1 MASCQTPQ
9 WAATSPYVRLT
20 VTQTS
25 STATNVTLTWTLE
38 YIASSAANTS
48 VAKSYTVKIGDTTVK
63 TGTYNIDGKK
73 GTHTIASGT
82 RGVNKGT
89 SAQSVSF
96 SVSFGFNLTWSGVYG
111 GTKTASGSISV
122 AAKTSYSVKYNA
134 NGGTGA
140 PSAQTKW
147 HATPLALSTTKP
159 TRTGHVF
166 QGWGTSASDTSVN
179 YDPGDEYTAN
189 EAITL
194 YAIWKANTYSITY
207 NANGGTGAP
216 ATQTKTYGVALTLSS
231 TKPTRTNYTFKG
243 WGASATATT
252 VVYSPGDTYKA
263 NTAFVMYAIWELSYV
278 KPRIT
283 GVSIRRCTS
292 EGVDDE
298 SGLCANVT
306 FAFQTDLPIT
316 SYRIRWKAKDDSAW
330 SVKDGSYTSS
340 VTAGTPTVLVGNN
353 DILLDNSYDFQI
365 IVSDDS
371 GSTTGVSTLS
381 SAEYVMDIL
390 AEGKGIAFGKTAERD
405 GYVEFGFDTSFSHAE
420 VPKDALSINPG
431 ENLDD
436 YKTPG
441 YYVFNM
447 DSSTDDGIVNLP
459 IGGLAS
465 GSVNIFREGDA
476 GQVRQVVTRC
486 SEVYREIWE
495 RLYYSGAWKDWYC
508 VYKGGTGK
516 ILWSGGSLMNSSSR
530 IALADDKR
538 VSQQPNGIVLVFSR
552 YSSSTY
558 QNYHFQ
564 SFFISK
570 EFVAD
575 ANGYGN
581 TFLLT
586 TDGSFGLMGAKYI
599 YVNDDELVGNDIN
612 TTSGT
617 GECGIKYNN
626 GGFALRYVIGV

>member
-63 TGTYNIDGKK
+63 TGTYSIDGKK

-82 RGVNKGT
+82 RGVTRTT
-89 SAQSVSF
+89 SSQSVSF

-111 GTKTASGSISV
+111 GTKSASGSISV
-122 AAKTSYSVKYNA
+122 AAKTSYAVKYNA

-147 HATPLALSTTKP
+147 YNTALVLSSTKP
-159 TRTGHVF
+159 TRTGHTF

-179 YDPGDEYTAN
+179 YDPGDSYTAN

-216 ATQTKTYGVALTLSS
+216 AAQTKTYGVALTLSS
-231 TKPTRTNYTFKG
+231 TKPTRANYTFKG
-243 WGASATATT
+243 WGASATATN
-252 VVYSPGDTYKA
+252 VVYDPGEVYKA
-263 NTAFVMYAIWELSYV
+263 NASFVMYAIWELSYV
-278 KPRIT
+278 KPRIS

-306 FAFQTDLPIT
+306 FTFQTDMPVT
-316 SYRIRWKAKDDSAW
+316 SYRIRWKTKDDTVW
-330 SVKDGSYTSS
+330 SVKDGSYTGS
-340 VTAGTPTVLVGNN
+340 VTSGTPTVLVGSN
-353 DILLDNSYDFQI
+353 DILLENTYDFQV
-365 IVSDDS
+365 IVYDD
-371 GSTTGVSTLS
+371 GGNTTVVSMLS
-381 SAEYVMDIL
+381 SAEYAVDIL
-390 AEGKGIAFGKTAERD
+390 AEGKGVAFGKTAERE
-405 GYVEFGFDTSFSHAE
+405 GYVEFGFDTAFSHAE
-420 VPKDALSINPG
+420 VPKDALIINPG
-431 ENLDD
+431 ENLNN

-441 YYVFNM
+441 YYVFNT
-447 DSSTDDGIVNLP
+447 SSSVDGIVNLP
-459 IGGLAS
+459 IGGSAS
-465 GSVNIFREGDA
+465 GSVEIFREGDQ

-486 SEVYREIWE
+486 SEAYREIWE
-495 RLYYSGAWKDWYC
+495 RLYYSGSWKSWYC

-516 ILWSGGSLMNSSSR
+516 ILWSGGSLMAASSR
-530 IALADDKR
+530 ISLPDNKR
-538 VSQQPNGIVLVFSR
+538 ISQQPNGIVLVFSR

-564 SFFISK
+564 SFFVSK
-570 EFVAD
+570 DFVAD

-612 TTSGT
+612 TSSGT